1 MKIDPQNQKEVTNES
16 CLIISNVDCE
26 TNFITLIY
34 NLNDKWIE
42 WKIDC
47 QNILILNSGVRV
59 NVASQLKIGM
69 IGNIIGIANR
79 ESELGVFCSSW
90 LVQLWKPLH
99 LTKQNWILNYQLEK
113 PFLELTSDSV
123 MCLWLRYRQF
133 LNICAC
139 DWSVDTNHELSLVEI
154 DIWIMSL
161 LVWRSKSWVS
171 SLSWYFFIWT
181 QKWFLFGPRLSN
193 KKDILLSSILRPCKE
208 DGVILRRQNRLLVQ
222 LSTPPAARYT
232 RLRFFR
238 GNCFSTQEI
247 KLGTRS
253 TFLTKFLL
261 PLLLRFSSKVYF

>member
-1 MKIDPQNQKEVTNES
+1 
-16 CLIISNVDCE
+16 
-26 TNFITLIY
+26 
-34 NLNDKWIE
+34 
-42 WKIDC
+42 
-47 QNILILNSGVRV
+47 
-59 NVASQLKIGM
+59 
-69 IGNIIGIANR
+69 
-79 ESELGVFCSSW
+79 
-90 LVQLWKPLH
+90 
-99 LTKQNWILNYQLEK
+99 
-113 PFLELTSDSV
+113 

-171 SLSWYFFIWT
+171 SLSLYFFIWT

-261 PLLLRFSSKVYF
+261 HLIEVFLKSLLLKDCVNSWWKAFENGRWSKKRRQGPCLVLQSYSEARNIYDENFRGGCSYLINLHVFQQISSYRLQKIIVKFVSNIRNRKTSVLPFSKKWLQNYLHF